1 MAYLLDTHALV
12 WYLEGGT
19 RLSPKVRDLL
29 DRDEEQ
35 FLLPTVVLAECQ
47 FLIERKKSPLTFF
60 SLLESC
66 EHDPRIQIIPFD
78 LDCVK
83 LLSPSLE
90 IFDAALVATAL
101 VFERRTGSPVTL
113 LTKDSEIRS
122 SGFVATMW

>member
-1 MAYLLDTHALV
+1 MAYLLDTHTLI
-12 WYLEGGT
+12 WYLEGGA
-19 RLSPKVRDLL
+19 RLSPKVRNLL

-35 FLLPTVVLAECQ
+35 FLLPTVVLAECR
-47 FLIERKKSPLTFF
+47 FLIERKKSPLTFS

-66 EHDPRIQIIPFD
+66 EHDPRIQITPFD

-101 VFERRTGSPVTL
+101 VFERRTGSAVTL
-113 LTKDSEIRS
+113 LTKDREIQA
-122 SGFVATMW
+122 SGFVPTMW